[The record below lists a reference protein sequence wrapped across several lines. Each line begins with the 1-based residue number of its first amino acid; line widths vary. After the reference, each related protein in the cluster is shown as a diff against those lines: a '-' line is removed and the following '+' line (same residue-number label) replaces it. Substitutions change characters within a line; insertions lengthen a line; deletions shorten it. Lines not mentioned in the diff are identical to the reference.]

1 LYLNA
6 LFYKRAFLLLIS
18 LLMKIVSINFKFEV
32 MKKSKKQTDNS
43 WVPRIKTTKRKIKVR
58 VNKNLDKYEGVVLF
72 PEKLEQANK
81 MLKGIKLPLPGE

>member
-1 LYLNA
+1 
-6 LFYKRAFLLLIS
+6 
-18 LLMKIVSINFKFEV
+18 MKIVSINFKFEV

-58 VNKNLDKYEGVVLF
+58 VNKDLDKYEGVVLF